1 MRRCGEDKK
10 GMIWKETAY
19 RRMRWGVGETQEDQQ
34 TDGEN
39 VREEKRETAR
49 EQPKRQR
56 DGPSKDSRTLGKWE
70 QL

>member
-39 VREEKRETAR
+39 VREERDSERTTKETKRW
-49 EQPKRQR
+49 
-56 DGPSKDSRTLGKWE
+56 SK
-70 QL
+70 